1 MASYVRPTSLEEALE
16 HLSAVHANAAR
27 MNAAGP
33 VILAGGT
40 DFYPAR
46 VGRALD
52 EDVLDIT
59 GIPYLQGIGETDEGW
74 RIGAATTWSAVAN
87 ADLPPFFDALR
98 QAARQIGGAQIQNSG
113 TVAGN
118 LCNASPAADSVPPLL
133 AMRAKMEIHGPQGR
147 RDVPLG
153 EFITGNRRTVLKPG
167 ELVAAVLVPRPKKEA
182 RSVFLKLG
190 AREYLVISIAMVA
203 VVLETEGGV
212 VSGASVAVG
221 ACSAVA
227 QRLSFLESELIGR
240 RLNAAL
246 ANRVKP
252 AHFDGLSPIDDIRA
266 TAGYRREAAEVLVR
280 RALTMLGKQK
290 GN

>member
-16 HLSAVHANAAR
+16 HLSAIHANA
-27 MNAAGP
+27 

-46 VGRALD
+46 VGRTLD

-59 GIPYLQGIGETDEGW
+59 GIPYLQGIGESDEGW
-74 RIGAATTWSAVAN
+74 RIGATTSWSAVAN
-87 ADLPPFFDALR
+87 ADLPPLFDALR
-98 QAARQIGGAQIQNSG
+98 QAARQIGGTQIQNSG

-133 AMRAKMEIHGPQGR
+133 AMRAKVEIHGRNGR
-147 RDVPLG
+147 REVPLND
-153 EFITGNRRTVLKPG
+153 FITGNRRTVLKPG
-167 ELVAAVLVPRPKKEA
+167 ELVSAVQVPRPKKEA

-240 RLNAAL
+240 RVNAAL

-252 AHFDGLSPIDDIRA
+252 AHFDALSPIDDIRA